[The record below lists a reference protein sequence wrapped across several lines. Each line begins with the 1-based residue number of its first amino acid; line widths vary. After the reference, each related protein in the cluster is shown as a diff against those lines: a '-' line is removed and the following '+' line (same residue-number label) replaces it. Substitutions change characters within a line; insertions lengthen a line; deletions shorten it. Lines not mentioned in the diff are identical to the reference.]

1 VKEMSESEIRMEDL
15 GKSMLQNAQVKTK
28 DELIDVFKKFLVQTI
43 DSKYYL
49 LLSNKLGYYTVFKK
63 SQESVDEAA
72 NNIYDFL
79 SDSTYFDIRNKQY
92 VQMSEIK
99 YYEYNENQNHLEIWV
114 GDEYF
119 QLSDFSWG
127 VEDI

>member
-28 DELIDVFKKFLVQTI
+28 DELVDVLKKFLVQTI

-79 SDSTYFDIRNKQY
+79 TDSTYFDIRNKQY

-99 YYEYNENQNHLEIWV
+99 YYEYNDSQNHLEIWV

>member
-1 VKEMSESEIRMEDL
+1 MSESEIRMEDL

-28 DELIDVFKKFLVQTI
+28 DELVDVLKKFLVQTI

-79 SDSTYFDIRNKQY
+79 TDSTYFDIRNKQY

-99 YYEYNENQNHLEIWV
+99 YYEYNDSQNHLEIWV